1 MLLLWLSS
9 WPDDW
14 SSSPMVYIL
23 VAFALLVIVM
33 ALSGLK
39 VVQQAE
45 VMVIERLGR
54 FNRVLSSGVNVV
66 WPIIERPRRIIWRFT
81 GVDVAGATHLINRE
95 LTRLDL
101 RETVYD
107 FPPQSVI
114 TRDNVNIDINAMVYL
129 QITDPKK
136 AVYEVANLPD
146 AIEKLAQTTLRN
158 IIGEMDLDE
167 TLTSRDRINA
177 SLRRTLDEASD
188 KWGVKVNRVELQDIV
203 PPADI
208 RGAMEKQMRA
218 ERDRRAIIL
227 EAEGRKQ
234 AQILHAEGDRDAR
247 VAEAEG
253 RAKAQVVEAT
263 AQAEARLKLA
273 EAEALSIDRI
283 QESMGAGGLP
293 SQYLVTMRYLESLK
307 EIAAGNENRLVF
319 MPYEATGVLSSL
331 GGIKELLAS
340 SAAPA
345 RS

>member
-1 MLLLWLSS
+1 
-9 WPDDW
+9 
-14 SSSPMVYIL
+14 
-23 VAFALLVIVM
+23 
-33 ALSGLK
+33 
-39 VVQQAE
+39 
-45 VMVIERLGR
+45 
-54 FNRVLSSGVNVV
+54 
-66 WPIIERPRRIIWRFT
+66 
-81 GVDVAGATHLINRE
+81 
-95 LTRLDL
+95 
-101 RETVYD
+101 
-107 FPPQSVI
+107 
-114 TRDNVNIDINAMVYL
+114 
-129 QITDPKK
+129 
-136 AVYEVANLPD
+136 
-146 AIEKLAQTTLRN
+146 
-158 IIGEMDLDE
+158 
-167 TLTSRDRINA
+167 
-177 SLRRTLDEASD
+177 
-188 KWGVKVNRVELQDIV
+188 
-203 PPADI
+203 
-208 RGAMEKQMRA
+208 MEKQMRA